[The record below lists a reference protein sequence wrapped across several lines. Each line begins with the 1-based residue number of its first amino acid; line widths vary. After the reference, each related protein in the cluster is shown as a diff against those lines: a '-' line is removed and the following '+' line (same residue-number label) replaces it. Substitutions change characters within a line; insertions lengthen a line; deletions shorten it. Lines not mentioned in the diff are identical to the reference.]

1 MRYFFISSYYR
12 FIYKIKKALGFTSA
26 LEDILGFTI
35 KRKDLYKEAFIHRSV
50 STTTNNERL
59 EFLGDSVLQSI
70 VSHYI
75 FRKFPTF
82 KEGELTVL
90 RSKIVRRK
98 TLNKIGEELG
108 LDRFIESENLQGHF
122 SSAEGDRVLGDSLEA
137 LIGAL
142 YLDRKYSVTRYFILN
157 RILRKLL
164 DFAELKEEETNP
176 KGRLIEWAQQNKQM
190 VSFQTTKE
198 SRRNGRDFFEV
209 SLAINGNIVCIGEG
223 FSKRAA
229 EHHAALQILD
239 DISAMNLV
247 PSDYESE

>member
-108 LDRFIESENLQGHF
+108 
-122 SSAEGDRVLGDSLEA
+122 
-137 LIGAL
+137 
-142 YLDRKYSVTRYFILN
+142 
-157 RILRKLL
+157 
-164 DFAELKEEETNP
+164 
-176 KGRLIEWAQQNKQM
+176 
-190 VSFQTTKE
+190 
-198 SRRNGRDFFEV
+198 
-209 SLAINGNIVCIGEG
+209 
-223 FSKRAA
+223 
-229 EHHAALQILD
+229 
-239 DISAMNLV
+239 
-247 PSDYESE
+247 